1 MYSLL
6 QFKYVPNS
14 LIFNI
19 FSLKIPPPP
28 YEKYKEIIK
37 FLRQKLLCFTH
48 YL

>member
-19 FSLKIPPPP
+19 FSLKIPPP